1 MSIRC
6 ISLYRFPTNL
16 CCIFLIYRFNCIIKH
31 GNKRDVSVTCINSLW
46 YWEESLSYFWRE
58 KKKKYLINV
67 LYFIREMKKVLVRFA
82 SPWRGLNEKRAV
94 VVLIFNGLLF
104 PWEDGL
110 WLFFLFGNI
119 HSHHAHHPETWRNRL
134 KRGRKTRDTTLPL
147 QIPSKMGKRSFS
159 VVFDRF
165 SLHTCISSSQWQT
178 QTLKGV
184 IKVRK
189 SSLLVARLGNYIHDK
204 LEKMEGF
211 FFHLWNLFWLSV
223 GLRLLSQCF
232 LLFFNYTPCNRRSS
246 ACDRGGFTR
255 GFYVSRYTSQTDS
268 AALLGQLSVT

>member
-67 LYFIREMKKVLVRFA
+67 LYFIREMKKVLARFA

-211 FFHLWNLFWLSV
+211 FFICGTCSGSLLDCDCWASV
-223 GLRLLSQCF
+223 FCYSLTTHRVTEEAVHVTEVDSLEGFMFHATPPRL
-232 LLFFNYTPCNRRSS
+232 T
-246 ACDRGGFTR
+246 
-255 GFYVSRYTSQTDS
+255 
-268 AALLGQLSVT
+268 QLHYSDNSV